1 MTAWCPCPAL
11 TRPFRRALWGGRGPR
26 GRAAPAPAAR
36 TGSGAPSAPP
46 LPAVVW
52 GPLRLCRVRSG
63 GSSERSWAFIC
74 LPPPPSLE
82 QVPVR
87 VFLEERPP
95 PEVWAGKCAYGGGT
109 RGTCRGLGGHV
120 VGASPVGAG
129 AAAAQ
134 AGGRV
139 GHLVTHTCRAR
150 RLHRAHPGAPHTPT
164 GPGAPSTPRA
174 SGGAVPP
181 IRVLGQPVQNFLS
194 RPLSQQKW

>member
-1 MTAWCPCPAL
+1 MFARGSVYPSPALENELVSAAPAGRVRGAPRPPPGGAVTAWCPCPAL

-95 PEVWAGKCAYGGGT
+95 LRCGPGSVHMGG
-109 RGTCRGLGGHV
+109 
-120 VGASPVGAG
+120 
-129 AAAAQ
+129 
-134 AGGRV
+134 
-139 GHLVTHTCRAR
+139 
-150 RLHRAHPGAPHTPT
+150 
-164 GPGAPSTPRA
+164 GPGAPA
-174 SGGAVPP
+174 GALEATSWVPP
-181 IRVLGQPVQNFLS
+181 PWGRGLRLR
-194 RPLSQQKW
+194 RPAGAWGTW